1 MTRLAVLFFPVL
13 LFTSAVFAQG
23 VYEAAYKNVQTHLA
37 KPLSKNELQAFDI
50 TIFPNGKNLPAGKGS
65 VAQGKTLYE
74 NQCQM
79 CHGRDGIEGPAAR
92 LVGTDGWFS
101 WSDPLRV
108 LRIDKYPI
116 LLISVGGLWPHATS
130 IFDYIR
136 RAMPHYA
143 PKSLSNDQ
151 SYSLTAYILYMNGLL
166 GEDANL
172 ETTLDKSSILQV
184 TMPALKRSV
193 LAWPEN
199 EALSP

>member
-1 MTRLAVLFFPVL
+1 MSKLSLCLLLPVL
-13 LFTSAVFAQG
+13 LFTSQLFAQDA
-23 VYEAAYKNVQTHLA
+23 YESVYKNVQTHLA
-37 KPLSKNELQAFDI
+37 NPLEKNELQAFDI
-50 TIFPNGKNLPAGKGS
+50 TVFPNGKNLPAGLGS

-74 NQCQM
+74 NQCKM
-79 CHGRDGIEGPAAR
+79 CHGVGGIEGPAAR
-92 LVGTDGWFS
+92 LVGSNGWAS

-151 SYSLTAYILYMNGLL
+151 SYSLTAYILFMNDML
-166 GEDANL
+166 GENASL
-172 ETTLDKSSILQV
+172 QTTLDKSSIMQV
-184 TMPALKRSV
+184 QMPAKQRSV
-193 LAWPEN
+193 LAWPEKDP
-199 EALSP
+199 L